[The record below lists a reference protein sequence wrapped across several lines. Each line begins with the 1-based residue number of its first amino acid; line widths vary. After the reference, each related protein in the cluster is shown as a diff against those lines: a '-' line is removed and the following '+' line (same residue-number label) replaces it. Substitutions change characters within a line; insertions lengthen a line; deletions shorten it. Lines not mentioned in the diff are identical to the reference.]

1 MARYPSWCWQ
11 CITMGNCLSHHN
23 ESSKSVVTILLQN
36 IAEMLTAAR
45 LLSASLDALPMNHGY
60 SLNPIFDTNLYDDGG
75 IRFKISTLWLWPTTR
90 APSAKQC
97 NLALVQTTGYNDDHR
112 SGIKQWQLFTGI
124 MTNRNYTSHS
134 SWVHGTLL
142 IYLYLKIINSQELY

>member
-1 MARYPSWCWQ
+1 
-11 CITMGNCLSHHN
+11 MGNCLSHHN

-75 IRFKISTLWLWPTTR
+75 IRFTISTLRL
-90 APSAKQC
+90 
-97 NLALVQTTGYNDDHR
+97 
-112 SGIKQWQLFTGI
+112 
-124 MTNRNYTSHS
+124 
-134 SWVHGTLL
+134 
-142 IYLYLKIINSQELY
+142 